1 MGSRRWQRRRDYL
14 FKMSSLSQFAS
25 KAFQSALST
34 IGGEDLTLNGGEEIS
49 AALNEITDS
58 QSYGDTGFTPISSFQ
73 AVASLATFQADYT
86 SPIRS
91 YIGATVEAR
100 SRKFRLTD
108 ITSGGS
114 FVTFKLESISRS

>member
-34 IGGEDLTLNGGEEIS
+34 IGGEALTLNGGEEIS
-49 AALNEITDS
+49 AVLNEITDS
-58 QSYGDTGFTPISSFQ
+58 QLYGDTGFTPISSFQ